1 MTARGRAAACAK
13 GRRKDGMLVNVKRNI
28 PFSPPDISQAEI
40 DEVADALRS
49 GWITTG
55 PKTKQIERDLKS
67 LQVMVEV
74 VGRLVAG
81 AMAGINSH
89 ISLGANSNANLSE
102 SHSYNHET

>member
-55 PKTKQIERDLKS
+55 PKTKQFERDLAEFS
-67 LQVMVEV
+67 HTTRFACFNSATARTRSVRCVMVFIRD
-74 VGRLVAG
+74 RLP
-81 AMAGINSH
+81 ISH
-89 ISLGANSNANLSE
+89 RFPF
-102 SHSYNHET
+102 TR